1 VDYFSYAKGPDRV
14 WYFMQKWLPVS
25 LAGMSDYSSIYGA
38 TETTLA
44 VLVAATDIIA
54 MLVRE

>member
-1 VDYFSYAKGPDRV
+1 
-14 WYFMQKWLPVS
+14 
-25 LAGMSDYSSIYGA
+25 MSDYSSIYGA